1 MIVGDLKLAPGHG
14 LDLGPGVSEMMEVGL
29 SGFKL
34 GLLGVKIWRLGS
46 LLRHESTSTHIA
58 GSDPHSVAP
67 WGLPLCASRAPECS
81 SWKGPERWISPTL
94 SLCRRETESAVGG

>member
-46 LLRHESTSTHIA
+46 LLRHE
-58 GSDPHSVAP
+58 V
-67 WGLPLCASRAPECS
+67 
-81 SWKGPERWISPTL
+81 
-94 SLCRRETESAVGG
+94 VG